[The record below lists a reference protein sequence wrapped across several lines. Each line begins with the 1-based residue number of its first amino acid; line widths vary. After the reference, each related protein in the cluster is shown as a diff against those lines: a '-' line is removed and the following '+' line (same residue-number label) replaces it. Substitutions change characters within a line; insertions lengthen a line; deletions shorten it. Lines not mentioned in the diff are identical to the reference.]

1 MTAALALLFLL
12 ASDPAREIEEEN
24 LRALAKV
31 RRVYVDRLNGGETAL
46 QLRDM
51 LISALVNAKIFALTE
66 NQERADAVLRGSAE
80 DLIFTDTFQTSSG
93 VSARASIG
101 AGSTSTR
108 STTTTTTRTPGLQV
122 SVGEDESQRIAERK
136 HEATATVR
144 LVTKDGDIIWSTTQE
159 SLGGK
164 FKGAGADVAD
174 KIARQLKA
182 DFEKGRRLS
191 SAP

>member
-1 MTAALALLFLL
+1 MTATLALLFLL
-12 ASDPAREIEEEN
+12 TSDPARELEEEN

-31 RRVYVDRLNGGETAL
+31 RRVYVDRLNGGETAV

-66 NQERADAVLRGSAE
+66 NQDKADAVLRGSAE

-136 HEATATVR
+136 HEAAASVR

-182 DFEKGRRLS
+182 DFERGRRLS
-191 SAP
+191 SVP

>member
-1 MTAALALLFLL
+1 MAATLALLFLL

-31 RRVYVDRLNGGETAL
+31 RRVFVDRLNGGETAL

-101 AGSTSTR
+101 TGSTSTR
-108 STTTTTTRTPGLQV
+108 SSTTTTTRTPGLQV
-122 SVGEDESQRIAERK
+122 TVGEDESQRIAERK
-136 HEATATVR
+136 HEAAASVR

-182 DFEKGRRLS
+182 DYEKGRRLS

>member
-1 MTAALALLFLL
+1 MAATLALLFLF
-12 ASDPAREIEEEN
+12 ASDPGREIEEEN

-66 NQERADAVLRGSAE
+66 NQDRADAVLRGSAE

-136 HEATATVR
+136 HEATASVR

-182 DFEKGRRLS
+182 DFEKGRRLN